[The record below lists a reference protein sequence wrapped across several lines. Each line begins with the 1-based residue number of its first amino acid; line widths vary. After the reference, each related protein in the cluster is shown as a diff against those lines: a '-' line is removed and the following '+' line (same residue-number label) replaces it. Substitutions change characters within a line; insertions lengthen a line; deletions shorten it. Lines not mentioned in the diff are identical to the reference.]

1 MRNESESKSNLLI
14 FVPTALRGGGG
25 GGIPT
30 VIQHPK
36 YPFNT
41 TFVRKSGD

>member
-14 FVPTALRGGGG
+14 FVPTALRGG